1 MVSEKLPGNVGA
13 AAADEGCGNIVRSV
27 TLLWRIE

>member
-13 AAADEGCGNIVRSV
+13 AAADEGCGNIIRAE
-27 TLLWRIE
+27 T